1 MQKEKGGRSEPVQIH
16 NHIYHQ
22 PGPATAAPSVGA
34 MGEDILLIPDHYAAG
49 EEMDIQ
55 KFVQVFGAPSSILQ
69 HFEQQAITGTYA
81 FSYLS
86 IADLKA
92 MNFKIGEIIDLKRA
106 IKLWASQY

>member
-22 PGPATAAPSVGA
+22 PGPATAKPLVGA
-34 MGEDILLIPDHYAAG
+34 MGDDVLLIPDHYATG
-49 EEMDIQ
+49 EEMGIQ
-55 KFVQVFGAPSSILQ
+55 EFVNIFGAPSSILQ

-81 FSYLS
+81 FSCLT

-92 MNFKIGEIIDLKRA
+92 MKFKIGEIIDLKRA
-106 IKLWASQY
+106 IKLWASQ